1 MKFLYAVLRAQF
13 LIKKNSF
20 AKIEKAL
27 EKDNKYFF
35 LNLVQNKF
43 VVFVLGVDYL
53 ILKPF

>member
-1 MKFLYAVLRAQF
+1 MGVGGTFVKFLYAVLRAQF

-43 VVFVLGVDYL
+43 FYQ
-53 ILKPF
+53 K